1 MKPDD
6 KRSGAQKDAE
16 PRADAEAVSAAIEA
30 QAASLERSEAMLR
43 VLSRDETLRTSYVRR
58 RWQRLTR

>member
-16 PRADAEAVSAAIEA
+16 RRSDAEAVSAAIEA
-30 QAASLERSEAMLR
+30 QAASLGRSEAMLR
-43 VLSRDETLRTSYVRR
+43 VLGRDDMLRAGYVRR
-58 RWQRLTR
+58 RWQGLTR